1 MKFSDIMKLWT
12 LITSIKAI
20 NQIKTAGTFVF
31 DKYFAKKG
39 KPVLGNTAKLKI
51 KKGASIVLRSIAPGS
66 DRLVKDTKDI
76 YELTISLP
84 RFGLSD
90 KILASD
96 INEFESLEG
105 EAKVE
110 AVSQK
115 VTEILKEHKED
126 YMTTIEYMSTGAL
139 FGKVIDGEGT
149 VLFEFN
155 TTAAPIEFKGKENID
170 ALDEIDEALADELGS
185 EVPYEILADAK
196 FINRVA
202 ANAKAAE
209 LFKTGE
215 AKWLDE
221 NGKRILVVHSKRYIP
236 FRASYTDENGDRQA
250 FIAEGEAVVIP
261 LSQDVFQYI
270 YGRADH
276 VEAMKA
282 APKLFFAAKPEELP
296 LGKGWAI
303 ETETKMIPYCV
314 RPGALIKL
322 KFSA

>member
-1 MKFSDIMKLWT
+1 MNFKDIMKLWD
-12 LITSIKAI
+12 LVTSIKAI
-20 NQIKTAGTFVF
+20 NQIKTAGSFVF
-31 DKYFAKKG
+31 DKYFKKKG

-51 KKGASIVLRSIAPGS
+51 KKGSSIVLKAIASGA
-66 DRLVKDTKDI
+66 DRLVKDAKDV
-76 YELTISLP
+76 YEITISLP
-84 RFGLSD
+84 RFGLSGQ
-90 KILASD
+90 ILAHE
-96 INEFESLEG
+96 INEFNSLEG
-105 EAKVE
+105 EAKAE
-110 AVSQK
+110 AVSKK

-155 TTAAPIEFKGKENID
+155 TTAQPIEFKNKSNID
-170 ALDEIDEALADELGS
+170 VLDEIDTALVDELGT
-185 EVPYEILADAK
+185 EVPYEILADSK

-202 ANAKAAE
+202 TNAKTNE

-221 NGKRILVVHSKRYIP
+221 NGKRVLVVHSKRYIP
-236 FRASYTDENGDRQA
+236 FRASWLDEDGNKHV
-250 FIAEGEAVVIP
+250 FIADGEAVVIP
-261 LSQDVFQYI
+261 LSEDVFDYV

-276 VEAMKA
+276 TAALKA
-282 APKLFFAAKPEELP
+282 APKLFFAAPPEELDK
-296 LGKGWAI
+296 GKGWGI
-303 ETETKMIPYCV
+303 ETECKMIPYCA